1 MSADFDLIVIGGGS
15 GGIAAARRAASYG
28 ARVLLLEA
36 SRIGG
41 TCVLRGCVPK
51 KLMMYAASFSRA
63 IAEASGYGWSGVSG
77 RFQMEDWAEAKVRE
91 LDRLEQIYQKMLA
104 DSGVEVQIGRAQI
117 AGAHSVAVAGR
128 TLSAERILIATGSA
142 PDRMALP
149 GFAHA
154 WTSDDV
160 LDLRSL
166 PSSLLVVGGGYIA
179 VEFASILAGLGVPVT
194 LAFRADLPLRG
205 FDDDLRSSVAE
216 GLKARGVNVA
226 ARSQMQS
233 IKRTESGFVLHRAN
247 GEPLHAQAALN
258 ATGRKPCV
266 ESLGLAT
273 AGVQLD
279 EKGAIVVDNQSRTT
293 ANGIWAI
300 GDVTN
305 RANLTPVAI
314 AEGRAFA
321 DTEFGGH
328 PTEVDHRIIA
338 SAVFCDPPAAC
349 VGLTE
354 TQAGAMGPVDIYEAR
369 FRPMR
374 TAFIG
379 SQERTC
385 MKMVVDSRTGR
396 VLGVHMV
403 GTDAPEIIQ
412 ALAVAV
418 TAGIKKADFD
428 RTMALHPTSAE
439 EFVLMR
445 EPTRTAGGIASKI
458 QADLKET

>member
-63 IAEASGYGWSGVSG
+63 MAEASGYGWTAVSG
-77 RFQMEDWAEAKVRE
+77 HFQLEGWAEAKKRE
-91 LDRLEQIYQKMLA
+91 LKRLEQIYQKMLA
-104 DSGVEVQIGRAQI
+104 DSDVEVLIGHARI
-117 AGAHSVAVAGR
+117 AGARSVAVADR
-128 TLSAERILIATGSA
+128 KLSAERILIATGSST
-142 PDRMALP
+142 DRGALP
-149 GFAHA
+149 GLAHA
-154 WTSDDV
+154 WSSDDV
-160 LDLRSL
+160 LDLRRL
-166 PSSLLVVGGGYIA
+166 PSSLLVIGGGYIA
-179 VEFASILAGLGVPVT
+179 VEFASILADLGVRVT
-194 LAFRADLPLRG
+194 IAFRADLPLRG
-205 FDDDLRSSVAE
+205 FDDDLRNSVAE
-216 GLKARGVNVA
+216 GLKARGVNVVA
-226 ARSQMQS
+226 QSQMQS
-233 IKRTESGFVLHRAN
+233 LGRTPGGFVLYRAN
-247 GEPLHAQAALN
+247 GEPLHAEAVLN

-273 AGVQLD
+273 ADVRLD
-279 EKGAIVVDNQSRTT
+279 EKGAIVVDNRSRTT
-293 ANGIWAI
+293 ASGIWAI

-321 DTEFGGH
+321 DTEFGGR
-328 PTEVDHRIIA
+328 PTEVDHRIVA
-338 SAVFCDPPAAC
+338 SAIFCDPPAAC

-354 TQAGAMGPVDIYEAR
+354 AQASSIGPVDIYEAH

-379 SQERTC
+379 SQERTY
-385 MKMVVDSRTGR
+385 MKMVVDGHTGR
-396 VLGVHMV
+396 VLGVHMF

-412 ALAVAV
+412 ALAVSV
-418 TAGIKKADFD
+418 TAGITKKDFD

-445 EPTRTAGGIASKI
+445 DPTRKHRRP
-458 QADLKET
+458 